1 MVLMTGSIKNEVIKI
16 YTLRKPAQKLAQ
28 QVRSSKVLKV
38 CLFIYL
44 LIYLLPKTKV

>member
-1 MVLMTGSIKNEVIKI
+1 MVLMTGSIKNEAIKI

-28 QVRSSKVLKV
+28 QIRSSKLVEVCLFV

-44 LIYLLPKTKV
+44 LYKTKV